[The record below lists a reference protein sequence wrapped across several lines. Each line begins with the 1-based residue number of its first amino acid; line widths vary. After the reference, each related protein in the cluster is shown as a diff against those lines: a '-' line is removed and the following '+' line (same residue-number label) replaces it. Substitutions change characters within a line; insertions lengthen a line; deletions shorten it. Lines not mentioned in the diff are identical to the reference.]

1 MVFKAVGF
9 SVIIYRGI
17 VDCLRLV
24 LKLLNVQFVLEIILE
39 NI

>member
-9 SVIIYRGI
+9 SVICREI
-17 VDCLRLV
+17 VDGLRLG
-24 LKLLNVQFVLEIILE
+24 LKLPTVQFVLEIILG